1 MSISL
6 FKLIT
11 FSVEVV
17 RFTVLRLNIRASDR
31 LSYRQRTQSIDNR
44 VEVGQHRNQL
54 NNGHMICLSHATM
67 NSTQT
72 CCRSPWGKIFFHTGC
87 VRLHEREIFRGNAC
101 VCVCMSGGVWAH
113 LPFLTRHEYQISN
126 WANGFP
132 SLPSHNPSLSLCK
145 PVFALRSNNNS
156 CVRKYLGHPSFC
168 HLSLSS
174 GARRCHNW
182 A

>member
-1 MSISL
+1 MSEIGEYQTEL
-6 FKLIT
+6 QA
-11 FSVEVV
+11 E
-17 RFTVLRLNIRASDR
+17 DR
-31 LSYRQRTQSIDNR
+31 LKWEQRTQSADNR
-44 VEVGQHRNQL
+44 VDVGQHLTLTPKSAEQRL
-54 NNGHMICLSHATM
+54 LICLSHATI
-67 NSTQT
+67 NLTQT
-72 CCRSPWGKIFFHTGC
+72 CTVPEEKYFFHTGY
-87 VRLHEREIFRGNAC
+87 VSLHEREIFHGSTC
-101 VCVCMSGGVWAH
+101 VCVWVHGWGVLAH

-132 SLPSHNPSLSLCK
+132 SLPSHNPSPSLCK
-145 PVFALRSNNNS
+145 PVFALCGNNNS